1 MVLNRAVRGALKI
14 SLNGREG
21 VVRLMGTDSWHTV
34 ILASLKGVALQR
46 SAPSDHPPEGGD
58 RLY

>member
-1 MVLNRAVRGALKI
+1 MVLNSAVRGALKI

-21 VVRLMGTDSWHTV
+21 VVRLMGTDSWHIV

-46 SAPSDHPPEGGD
+46 SAPSEGGD